1 MMLRMK
7 LETATGASLLI
18 LYPERLSKES
28 ARFYPKPARVWLSV
42 HSTGN
47 PCKSASS
54 LVELL
59 PVDGLPPSK
68 PVLRKIYSMDMFK
81 RFSMG
86 AALCAFLLLSL
97 PGSADEM
104 QDASN
109 LFKQG
114 QNAQAL
120 EKINAFLAGKPKDAQ
135 GRFLKGLIVNEQ
147 GNTNEAIKIFTDLT
161 SDYPELPEPYNNLAV
176 LQASQGQY
184 DKARLALEMA
194 IRTHPSYATAHE
206 NLGDIYAKMASQAYD
221 RALKLDRSNAAT
233 QTKLAMIQDL
243 FADDTRGKATHA
255 RSNPVLSKSEGVAPA
270 IAAETGNISEPAAPV
285 AMRLTPAEKSAGSA
299 TDKSSEVLAT
309 VNAWAAAWSSQNV
322 DSYLSF
328 YADDFNTPAGESRTA
343 WSAARKERISAPK
356 SIHIDISNATV
367 KFNDSGHATVKF
379 RQSYRANHL
388 KATGNK
394 TLLMV
399 KSGDKWLIQE
409 ERAR

>member
-1 MMLRMK
+1 MNV
-7 LETATGASLLI
+7 
-18 LYPERLSKES
+18 Y
-28 ARFYPKPARVWLSV
+28 
-42 HSTGN
+42 
-47 PCKSASS
+47 
-54 LVELL
+54 
-59 PVDGLPPSK
+59 
-68 PVLRKIYSMDMFK
+68 K
-81 RFSMG
+81 RFSLS
-86 AALCAFLLLSL
+86 AALCALLSFSL
-97 PGSADEM
+97 PGGADEM

-114 QNAQAL
+114 QSAQAL

-161 SDYPELPEPYNNLAV
+161 GDYPELPEPYNNLAV
-176 LQASQGQY
+176 LLASQGQY
-184 DKARLALEMA
+184 DKARQALEMA

-243 FADDTRGKATHA
+243 FADDTRGKAAHA
-255 RSNPVLSKSEGVAPA
+255 RSNPVLSKSEGAAPA
-270 IAAETGNISEPAAPV
+270 IAAETGNILEPAAPV

-328 YADDFNTPAGESRTA
+328 YADDFNTPGGESRTA
-343 WSAARKERISAPK
+343 WSAVRKERISAPK

-367 KFNDSGHATVKF
+367 KFNDSNHATVKF
-379 RQSYRANHL
+379 RQSYKANHL
-388 KATGNK
+388 KASGNK

-399 KSGDKWLIQE
+399 KSGDRWLIQE